1 MAKRV
6 KTREEVE
13 AKMRERIGTA
23 GKYLQEAL
31 EKAEDPLDVLLKDP
45 DAFAKKLAENL
56 AEAIR
61 TGKFASGLKK
71 AKERNAWKNATERAG
86 RHYEERT
93 DDIVEHA
100 LSNYDERRKCIEEAR
115 KAIEN
120 MPTRTREDR
129 IKRSAEY
136 QRRVAECFDRV
147 FGRKK

>member
-6 KTREEVE
+6 KSKEEVE
-13 AKMRERIGTA
+13 AKMRERVSTA
-23 GKYLQEAL
+23 GKYLTEAL
-31 EKAEDPLDVLLKDP
+31 EKAEDPIDVLLKDP
-45 DAFAKKLAENL
+45 EGFAKKLADNL
-56 AEAIR
+56 LEAIR
-61 TGKFASGLKK
+61 TGKFTSGLKK
-71 AKERNAWKNATERAG
+71 AKERDAWRSATDRAG

-93 DDIVEHA
+93 DDMVNNA
-100 LSNYDERRKCIEEAR
+100 LASYDARKKCIEEAL